1 MTKPYRGEEKEG
13 LLKEAKMLDIA
24 YPWSLF
30 GEQKL
35 WLKVAKIY
43 KFSSSFIN
51 ETILADGSEYLS
63 IFFLFSTR
71 YFFIILKVH
80 TFIELIWFYK
90 KEKLLR
96 KEILNNFYS
105 FLYLFLC
112 DVSAFVI

>member
-51 ETILADGSEYLS
+51 ETILADGKY
-63 IFFLFSTR
+63 
-71 YFFIILKVH
+71 LKVYRKRKV
-80 TFIELIWFYK
+80 ELFP
-90 KEKLLR
+90 
-96 KEILNNFYS
+96 
-105 FLYLFLC
+105 LC
-112 DVSAFVI
+112 ANAIT

>member
-13 LLKEAKMLDIA
+13 FLKEAKMLDIA

-51 ETILADGSEYLS
+51 ETILAGGSEYLS
-63 IFFLFSTR
+63 IFFFSVPGIFHNIVSSHFHWTHL
-71 YFFIILKVH
+71 IL
-80 TFIELIWFYK
+80 
-90 KEKLLR
+90 
-96 KEILNNFYS
+96 
-105 FLYLFLC
+105 
-112 DVSAFVI
+112 

>member
-51 ETILADGSEYLS
+51 ETILAGVSEYLS
-63 IFFLFSTR
+63 IFFFFSVPGIFHNIVSL
-71 YFFIILKVH
+71 YFHWTHLILQERK
-80 TFIELIWFYK
+80 TF
-90 KEKLLR
+90 EKR
-96 KEILNNFYS
+96 NFK
-105 FLYLFLC
+105 
-112 DVSAFVI
+112 

>member
-13 LLKEAKMLDIA
+13 FLKEAKMLDIA

-51 ETILADGSEYLS
+51 ETILAGGSEYLS
-63 IFFLFSTR
+63 IFFSFQYQVFFHNIVTS
-71 YFFIILKVH
+71 YFHWTHLIL
-80 TFIELIWFYK
+80 
-90 KEKLLR
+90 
-96 KEILNNFYS
+96 
-105 FLYLFLC
+105 
-112 DVSAFVI
+112 